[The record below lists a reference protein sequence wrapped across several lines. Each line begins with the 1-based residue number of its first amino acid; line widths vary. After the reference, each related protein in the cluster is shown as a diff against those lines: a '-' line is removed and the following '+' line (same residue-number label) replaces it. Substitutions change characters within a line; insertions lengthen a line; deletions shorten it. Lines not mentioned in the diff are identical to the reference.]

1 MNVSIV
7 VATRDRPNFIGSLI
21 ESILANT
28 YRDFVFLIVDQS
40 TTDRTKKIVERY
52 IVKDSRIR
60 YFSMTTR
67 GKSKAL
73 NLGIKNSSGKIIA
86 FTDDDCVVTHDWVEK
101 IVSFL
106 TDNKEVSIVFGR
118 EIVAAHDITKGTIGF
133 FEPRDKIF
141 PGRCSIKF
149 FGSGANMAIRRE
161 VFEKIG
167 YFDEFLGPGAY
178 FGGAGGE
185 DHDFVFR
192 AMKKGF
198 KMATISSPVLTHF
211 GFRDWERLKYLYKNY
226 FMGVTAFQWKHIR
239 CNDYYA
245 LWDFIYNNIYH
256 AIFIPAKGI
265 IVGPRFSHKS
275 LLFRLLYVTY
285 LIPCIVTVILK
296 GVKESFKYRV
306 DKEKLLYV
314 NNNSKV

>member
-7 VATRDRPNFIGSLI
+7 VATRDRPNFIGSLV

-86 FTDDDCVVTHDWVEK
+86 FTDDDCVVTQDWVEK

-185 DHDFVFR
+185 DYDFVFR

-226 FMGVTAFQWKHIR
+226 LMGVTAFQWKHIR
-239 CNDYYA
+239 CNDYYV
-245 LWDFIYNNIYH
+245 LWDFIYV
-256 AIFIPAKGI
+256 IFIPAKGI

-285 LIPCIVTVILK
+285 LIPCIAIIILK
-296 GVKESFKYRV
+296 GIIESFKYRV
-306 DKEKLLYV
+306 DKERLLYV
-314 NNNSKV
+314 PNDRF